1 MKEMHM
7 GSIKLDLR
15 CAPINFHKSVEKY
28 FKAAFSPSP
37 SLYRQVT
44 LCGWRPLVDHR
55 GFKPLLLDQL
65 HPETDATFSEK
76 PVGIAVYETA
86 DGMTIE
92 VALDEIREESLH
104 LAISGKMVI
113 IRGERIIKQAQYSLG
128 RTCRPN
134 TRFKKQIQLPATVS
148 SGAFRAQLDGDII
161 RIVFSKR

>member
-1 MKEMHM
+1 M

-28 FKAAFSPSP
+28 YNAAFSPSP

-44 LCGWRPLVDHR
+44 LCGWRPLIDHR
-55 GFKPLLLDQL
+55 RFKPLLLDQL
-65 HPETDATFSEK
+65 HPETDAAFSEK

-104 LAISGKMVI
+104 LAISGEMVI
-113 IRGERIIKQAQYSLG
+113 IRGERIIKQAQYGSG
-128 RTCRPN
+128 MTNRPN
-134 TRFKKQIQLPATVS
+134 ARFKKQIQLPATVS
-148 SGAFRAQLDGDII
+148 SGAFRAQLDGDIV
-161 RIVFSKR
+161 RIDFSKR